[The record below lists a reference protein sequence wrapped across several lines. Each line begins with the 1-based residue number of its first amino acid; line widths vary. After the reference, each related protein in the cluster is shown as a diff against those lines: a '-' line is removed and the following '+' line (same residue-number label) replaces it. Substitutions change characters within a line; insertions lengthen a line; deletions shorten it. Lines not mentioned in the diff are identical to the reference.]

1 MAIRF
6 RKSIKILPGVKLNL
20 SKTGISVSAGVRG
33 ARVTVGK
40 RGTHA
45 TVGLPGTGLSVTK
58 KIGGKSKA
66 KASQEIKA
74 EPITKLSKKE
84 IKLRVQ
90 EIDGKKFIYS
100 VLMSLFVGCLVWYFL
115 NWYCGL
121 GACIGLIFARI
132 NALNKEIAKRPVPD
146 ETAATL
152 QNINFHFSNAGKMG
166 AYPTKHAAQ
175 MAIINTLKAIKLKK
189 QSKEE

>member
-1 MAIRF
+1 MAIHF

-33 ARVTVGK
+33 ARITVGK

-74 EPITKLSKKE
+74 KPITKLSKE
-84 IKLRVQ
+84 EMNFRVQ
-90 EIDGKKFIYS
+90 ESDGKRLFIRAVVS
-100 VLMSLFVGCLVWYFL
+100 IVAGLLVWYFINL
-115 NWYCGL
+115 PCGI
-121 GACIGLIFARI
+121 GAAAGLFFAMYK
-132 NALNKEIAKRPVPD
+132 ALEKEIA
-146 ETAATL
+146 
-152 QNINFHFSNAGKMG
+152 
-166 AYPTKHAAQ
+166 
-175 MAIINTLKAIKLKK
+175 
-189 QSKEE
+189 